1 MSHSHINKAK
11 SSSKIS
17 HINVLIEFQSYKSM
31 RGERKTPP
39 KLRLLMNEL
48 LVNAYER
55 IQLFFFRC
63 CCSRFSHFLRATTHL
78 IVHSCCCCCST
89 LYYYTKKFFFQLGA
103 QGEKAT
109 HISFEYI
116 SMLNQLFKKAHTAL
130 GCSLLYNAYG
140 ILYL

>member
-55 IQLFFFRC
+55 IQLFFFVAVALV
-63 CCSRFSHFLRATTHL
+63 SHTF
-78 IVHSCCCCCST
+78 
-89 LYYYTKKFFFQLGA
+89 Y
-103 QGEKAT
+103 EPP
-109 HISFEYI
+109 HI
-116 SMLNQLFKKAHTAL
+116 
-130 GCSLLYNAYG
+130 
-140 ILYL
+140 